1 VNLSR
6 AHRALRRA
14 GRPEDPDSPA
24 PTWRDGLLALVIFLI
39 SAAHWPRPQ
48 AGPPI
53 VSLLLVALLPWRR
66 RAPVAVFAALWVIAA
81 VGMVLVG
88 PVFADCTLLIALYTV
103 AVSASRR
110 AAGLAAAAL
119 EAGIV
124 LAVIDQSGSPAPA
137 GRLFVGLTGLA
148 VAAGVLG
155 INVGNR
161 RQILA
166 ALRERAE
173 RMEAERERELALATA
188 SERARIA
195 REMHDVV
202 AHNLS
207 VMIALCDGAAYHV
220 HDAPDRVASAL
231 DQASQAGRRALGEM
245 RQLLGVLRDAPT
257 PGTPGTPASVAV
269 TAPDRLTP
277 QPGRRQ
283 LGELVER
290 LRAAGLPVTF
300 ADRGRPGDLPAGLE
314 LAVYRIVQEAL
325 TNTLKHAGPGATAA
339 VHVTW
344 HERAVELEV
353 TDTGA
358 VPAGSTHTGGAG
370 LRGMGERAA
379 VYGGH
384 LEAGPR
390 PGGGWRVATV
400 LQVPADVAVSA
411 P

>member
-1 VNLSR
+1 VKLSR

-14 GRPEDPDSPA
+14 GRPEDPDSPT

-48 AGPPI
+48 AGPAI

-66 RAPVAVFAALWVIAA
+66 RTPVAVFAALWVIAA

-88 PVFADCTLLIALYTV
+88 PLFADCTLLIALYTV

-124 LAVIDQSGSPAPA
+124 LAAIDQSGSPAPA

-166 ALRERAE
+166 GLRERAE

-245 RQLLGVLRDAPT
+245 RQLLGVLRDAPV
-257 PGTPGTPASVAV
+257 PGAPAPVPA
-269 TAPDRLTP
+269 TASDPLTP

-300 ADRGRPGDLPAGLE
+300 AARGRPGDLPAGLE

-339 VHVTW
+339 VQVTW

-358 VPAGSTHTGGAG
+358 APAAATRPGGAG

>member
-14 GRPEDPDSPA
+14 GRRGAPGSPG
-24 PTWRDGLLALVIFLI
+24 PTWGDGLLALVIFLI

-53 VSLLLVALLPWRR
+53 VSLLLVVLLPWRR
-66 RAPVAVFAALWVIAA
+66 RAPIPVFAALWVIAA
-81 VGMVLVG
+81 AGMVLVG
-88 PVFADCTLLIALYTV
+88 PLFADCTLLIALYTV
-103 AVSASRR
+103 AVAAPRR
-110 AAGLAAAAL
+110 AAVLAALVL
-119 EAGIV
+119 ELGIV
-124 LAVIDQSGSPAPA
+124 LAAIDRSGSPATA
-137 GRLFVGLTGLA
+137 ARLFVGLTGLA

-166 ALRERAE
+166 GLRERAE
-173 RMEAERERELALATA
+173 RLEAERERELALATA

-245 RQLLGVLRDAPT
+245 RQLLGVLRDAPAASAPA
-257 PGTPGTPASVAV
+257 PGAGAGSE
-269 TAPDRLTP
+269 RLTP

-283 LGELVER
+283 LGELVEQV
-290 LRAAGLPVTF
+290 RAAGLPVTF
-300 ADRGRPGDLPAGLE
+300 AARGRPGDLPAGLE

-339 VHVTW
+339 VSVTW
-344 HERAVELEV
+344 RDRSVELEV
-353 TDTGA
+353 TDTGTA
-358 VPAGSTHTGGAG
+358 PAAAIRTGGAG

-379 VYGGH
+379 VYGGQ

-390 PGGGWRVATV
+390 VGGGWRVATV
-400 LQVPADVAVSA
+400 LRAPADVAVSA